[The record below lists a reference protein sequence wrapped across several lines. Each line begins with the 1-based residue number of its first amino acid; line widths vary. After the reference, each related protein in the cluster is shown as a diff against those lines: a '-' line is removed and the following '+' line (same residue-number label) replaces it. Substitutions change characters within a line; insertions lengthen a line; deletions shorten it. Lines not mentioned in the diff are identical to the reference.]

1 MSDCSPTNRERELG
15 FNRRETG
22 LVYPIHELDTATM
35 IAGSTPGIAAIGNAF
50 AGPDT

>member
-15 FNRRETG
+15 LNRRETS
-22 LVYPIHELDTATM
+22 LFYPIHELDTATM
-35 IAGSTPGIAAIGNAF
+35 IAGSTRGVAAIGNAF